1 MTPTPRILGIGIG
14 VGVLG
19 TGLWLAR
26 WLAQG
31 ESAMWTDLTR
41 RFWVSDPEIGWI
53 ETTDRWVWLGL
64 EGLLATL
71 GVVVGTALLALLARR
86 ARAHAGWRRV
96 LLLGATLGAVVACA
110 APVLPLW
117 AFLGG
122 MPPDGAMRLLPTASD
137 TASKSPS
144 NSTPGT
150 APLPPLPV
158 PAGAWH
164 VLDDARTNL
173 LAVRT
178 AAGDDTFDTTFGPLS
193 GAGTFDPT
201 NPAAT
206 RLRISVPA
214 ASLATGIAL
223 RDTHAQKFIE
233 ATQHAAIVVTLT
245 GLDALHA
252 GDTANARRWTGR
264 VTLSLMGADIPL
276 AAHGSITARTD
287 ATILVEGGFELPLST
302 TRLDPKDFD
311 TDRLVVTTR
320 FVLQSA
326 R

>member
-1 MTPTPRILGIGIG
+1 MTRTPRILGIGLG
-14 VGVLG
+14 VGALG

-41 RFWVSDPEIGWI
+41 RFWVSDPDIGWI

-64 EGLLATL
+64 EGLLATV
-71 GVVVGTALLALLARR
+71 GVVVGTALLVLLARR

-96 LLLGATLGAVVACA
+96 LLLGATLGAVAACA
-110 APVLPLW
+110 TPVLPLW

-122 MPPDGAMRLLPTASD
+122 MPPDGALRLLPTA
-137 TASKSPS
+137 ANPAAHAPPSPA
-144 NSTPGT
+144 TRID
-150 APLPPLPV
+150 PLPPLPV
-158 PAGAWH
+158 PAGAWR
-164 VLDDARTNL
+164 VSDDARTNL

-193 GAGTFDPT
+193 GTATFDPA

-206 RLRISVPA
+206 QLRISVPA

-223 RDTHAQKFIE
+223 RDTHAQKFLE

-245 GLDALHA
+245 A
-252 GDTANARRWTGR
+252 
-264 VTLSLMGADIPL
+264 
-276 AAHGSITARTD
+276 
-287 ATILVEGGFELPLST
+287 
-302 TRLDPKDFD
+302 LDPLIAGGAAW
-311 TDRLVVTTR
+311 RYI
-320 FVLQSA
+320 QSTCMKVPP
-326 R
+326 RT